1 MVRRETKIMQTIE
14 QCKEKYEH
22 YKASGLK
29 LDMSRGK
36 PAVDQLDLS
45 RALLALP
52 GQDDGCLLENGVDC
66 RNYGLPAGLPA
77 MRALFAEI
85 LGVQPENVIAGG
97 NSSLNMMFDTVAQA
111 FSKGICGGRPWCGE
125 RVKFLCP
132 APGYDRH
139 FGITE
144 YFGIE
149 MINIPIGADGPD
161 MDIVERYVENDASVK
176 GIWCVPKYSN
186 PTGITYSDE
195 TVRRFARLKPKAD
208 DFRIFWDN
216 SYVLHDIS
224 NTPDTLLNL
233 YDEAEKCGN
242 ADIVFLFTSTSK
254 ITFPGAGV
262 ACVAASP
269 KNVEWLLSRIQYQT
283 IGPDKLNQL
292 RHLRMLPD
300 LEAVRAQ
307 MARHRAIIQPKF
319 EMVLSAFEDGL
330 KGLSGVS
337 WTKPNGGYFISLDLP
352 RGCASRAVALA
363 KEAGLVYA
371 GRAPPSRT
379 GGIPRMPIFALR
391 LHIRRFLSW
400 KKLWS

>member
-1 MVRRETKIMQTIE
+1 MR
-14 QCKEKYEH
+14 
-22 YKASGLK
+22 
-29 LDMSRGK
+29 
-36 PAVDQLDLS
+36 QL
-45 RALLALP
+45 
-52 GQDDGCLLENGVDC
+52 
-66 RNYGLPAGLPA
+66 
-77 MRALFAEI
+77 
-85 LGVQPENVIAGG
+85 
-97 NSSLNMMFDTVAQA
+97 
-111 FSKGICGGRPWCGE
+111 
-125 RVKFLCP
+125 
-132 APGYDRH
+132 
-139 FGITE
+139 
-144 YFGIE
+144 
-149 MINIPIGADGPD
+149 
-161 MDIVERYVENDASVK
+161 
-176 GIWCVPKYSN
+176 
-186 PTGITYSDE
+186 
-195 TVRRFARLKPKAD
+195 RRFARLKPKAD

-363 KEAGLVYA
+363 KEAGLVLTPA
-371 GRAPPSRT
+371 GATFPYGRDPEDANIRVAPTYPSLPELEKALELMICCVRLALNKIEFSDSVNF
-379 GGIPRMPIFALR
+379 GQRLQKYQIPT
-391 LHIRRFLSW
+391 
-400 KKLWS
+400 